1 MFSTQQHIQQMAPPT
16 SVDPI
21 TPSDDT
27 LHDPP
32 LRAISID
39 AEGAVAVLLDDMTA
53 AVTLPAG
60 ILAPG
65 IAHPMIVRRVL
76 ATGTDLTLNILGW
89 T

>member
-1 MFSTQQHIQQMAPPT
+1 MLTAAQYIEQMALPT
-16 SVDPI
+16 DALTV

-27 LHDPP
+27 LYDPP